1 MAERPP
7 WNKKNWKNI
16 LDSVSSPE
24 DSDAEDELNVM
35 QVQRNARRVA
45 ELMHQ
50 FVPGLGEGKSHLK
63 GDTPMGMNNADLI
76 REGLVASMRAQS
88 QHSNERHSR
97 NAVHAAAVARIFAGQ
112 RVAEILCRQA
122 GVEAGEK
129 QPLRFVR
136 LERGRGPRRQTTLR
150 AAAAAAGR

>member
-97 NAVHAAAVARIFAGQ
+97 NAVHAAAAPKVNPVPEQQPPVPPPIPETARHPDPEQ
-112 RVAEILCRQA
+112 
-122 GVEAGEK
+122 GV
-129 QPLRFVR
+129 VV
-136 LERGRGPRRQTTLR
+136 
-150 AAAAAAGR
+150 